1 MMGEQACRL
10 QAWRAVGDTRMNR
23 GIVLTHGAGSN
34 ADAPLLLALD
44 RVFADAGYVVVRYT
58 LPFRQRR
65 KTGPP
70 HPSGAAEDRAGLKQ
84 AVDLLRTSVDVVV
97 LGGHSYGG
105 RQASMLAA
113 EQPDLVPALLLLS
126 YPLHPPGKP
135 DQLRT
140 AHFPNLRT
148 PALFVH
154 GETDPFG
161 TPDEMAQWV
170 QPPHELEIVPRAGHE
185 LKYGKFG
192 LSAIVTRFEAL
203 LSGSTSGRT
212 L

>member
-1 MMGEQACRL
+1 MK
-10 QAWRAVGDTRMNR
+10 R

-34 ADAPLLLALD
+34 ADAPLLLAFD
-44 RVFADAGYVVVRYT
+44 RAFAAAGYVVVRYN

-70 HPSGAAEDRAGLKQ
+70 HPTGAAEDRAGLQQ
-84 AVDLLRTSVDVVV
+84 AVHALRASVDVVV

-105 RQASMLAA
+105 RQASILAA
-113 EQPDLVPALLLLS
+113 EQADLVPALLLLS

-135 DQLRT
+135 EQLRT
-140 AHFPNLRT
+140 AHFPNLQT

-154 GETDPFG
+154 GDKDPFG
-161 TPDEMAQWV
+161 TPAEMAKWV
-170 QPPHELEIVPRAGHE
+170 SPPHALEIVHGAGHD
-185 LKYGKFG
+185 LKCGK
-192 LSAIVTRFEAL
+192 LDVNAIVTRFEVL
-203 LSGSTSGRT
+203 LARATSGHPS

>member
-1 MMGEQACRL
+1 MKC
-10 QAWRAVGDTRMNR
+10 

-34 ADAPLLLALD
+34 ADAPLLLAID
-44 RVFADAGYVVVRYT
+44 RAFAAAGYIVVRYT

-70 HPSGAAEDRAGLKQ
+70 HPAGAAEDRAGLRQ
-84 AVDLLRTSVDVVV
+84 AVDSLRTSVDVVV

-135 DQLRT
+135 EQLRT
-140 AHFPNLRT
+140 AHFPKLQT

-161 TPDEMAQWV
+161 TPDEMAKWV
-170 QPPHELEIVPRAGHE
+170 HPPHELEIVPRAGHD
-185 LKYGKFG
+185 LKHGKFDLG
-192 LSAIVTRFEAL
+192 AIVTRFEAL
-203 LSGSTSGRT
+203 LSRVTPGYTAS
-212 L
+212 